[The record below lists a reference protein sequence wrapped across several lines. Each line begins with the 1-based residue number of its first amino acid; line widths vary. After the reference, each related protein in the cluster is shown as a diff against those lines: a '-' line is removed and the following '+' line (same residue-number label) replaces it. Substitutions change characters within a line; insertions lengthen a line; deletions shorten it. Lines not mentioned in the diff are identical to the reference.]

1 MFSEGTKFPEP
12 VQDTLVS
19 HNWEYLRGTELPCP
33 QSDSSGTL
41 LLPSAILRF
50 MTFCYR
56 RSKGYSIIERDGTG
70 FKLAVKETRP
80 KSLFPRTGQVQA
92 SEAALPPG
100 LRQGQWVSS
109 SFQTSSATSSA
120 TVSRPP
126 QQVSSPHT
134 LVMECA

>member
-56 RSKGYSIIERDGTG
+56 RSKGYSIIERDGIG

-80 KSLFPRTGQVQA
+80 KSLFPRNGQVQA
-92 SEAALPPG
+92 SSGKSVTENNNNKNYRFQVASQKLPCH
-100 LRQGQWVSS
+100 L
-109 SFQTSSATSSA
+109 A
-120 TVSRPP
+120 
-126 QQVSSPHT
+126 
-134 LVMECA
+134 